1 MYIYIN
7 INIFLIF
14 SFSTDKSSIKTVLF
28 NETSALSTTEASERE
43 ENSAALN
50 IVLLTIAVF
59 LVIVVI
65 LVCVLLKQRSGNLH
79 FPRGKKYLVLLDL
92 STNFLLVFFFKTERS
107 FLAYWIIIVIKYIVF
122 ITTKFYDLF
131 YSNRTLHISR
141 KIVSL

>member
-14 SFSTDKSSIKTVLF
+14 SFSTDISSIKTVLF

-50 IVLLTIAVF
+50 IVLPTIAVF
-59 LVIVVI
+59 LVIVI
-65 LVCVLLKQRSGNLH
+65 LVCVLLKLRSGNLH
-79 FPRGKKYLVLLDL
+79 FPRGKKY
-92 STNFLLVFFFKTERS
+92 STCFFFKTERS

-122 ITTKFYDLF
+122 ITTTFYDLF

>member
-1 MYIYIN
+1 M
-7 INIFLIF
+7 IF

-50 IVLLTIAVF
+50 IVLPTSAVF

-79 FPRGKKYLVLLDL
+79 FPRD
-92 STNFLLVFFFKTERS
+92 VFYKT
-107 FLAYWIIIVIKYIVF
+107 FLAYLDYC
-122 ITTKFYDLF
+122 
-131 YSNRTLHISR
+131 H
-141 KIVSL
+141 

>member
-14 SFSTDKSSIKTVLF
+14 SFSTDISSIKTVLF

-50 IVLLTIAVF
+50 IVLSTIAVF

-79 FPRGKKYLVLLDL
+79 FPRGKKY
-92 STNFLLVFFFKTERS
+92 STCFFFKTERS

>member
-14 SFSTDKSSIKTVLF
+14 SFSTDISSIKTVLF

-50 IVLLTIAVF
+50 IVLSTIAVF

-79 FPRGKKYLVLLDL
+79 FPRGKKYF
-92 STNFLLVFFFKTERS
+92 TCFFFKTERS

-122 ITTKFYDLF
+122 ITTTFYDLF